1 MSLQPII
8 IADRYVLGE
17 KIGSGSFGSI
27 YSAFDNKKNI
37 KVAMKLESVAME
49 TQQLIIEKN
58 HYVKLG
64 AGTNCFDN
72 NKGIPK
78 IYDFFQNYKLKQGYY
93 NILVM
98 DLLGDNLENLMQKC
112 GGKFSLKTTIQIA
125 IQLIE
130 RIKYLH
136 DNSILHRDIKPDNF
150 LIGPNNI
157 IHIVDLGLSKKYKD
171 HVTSIHIQYRENKR
185 LIGTP
190 RYASIN
196 CHLGIEQ
203 ARRDDIE
210 SILYLLIYLLN
221 GKLPWQGIQASNK
234 KTKYKKILEKKLN
247 TSIDLLCRGIPSDF
261 NMLFEYLKT
270 LKFTD
275 KPDYSYILSLF
286 QKMAGKYNIKLD
298 NIYDWDLLNTTNLL
312 DINEKNISKYLP
324 SSLEIDSSSD

>member
-8 IADRYVLGE
+8 IADRYVMGE

-27 YSAFDNKKNI
+27 YSAFDNKRNI
-37 KVAMKLESVAME
+37 KVAMKLESVDME
-49 TQQLIIEKN
+49 PQQLIIEKN

-64 AGTNCFDN
+64 AGNNSNDN
-72 NKGIPK
+72 SLGIPK
-78 IYDFFQNYKLKQGYY
+78 IYDFFQNYKLKQGHY

-98 DLLGDNLENLMQKC
+98 DLLGESLENLLQKC
-112 GGKFSLKTTIQIA
+112 GGRFSLKTTIQIA

-130 RIKYLH
+130 RIKYMH

-157 IHIVDLGLSKKYKD
+157 IHVVDLGLSKKYKD
-171 HVTSIHIQYRENKR
+171 YLTSVHIQYRENKR

-210 SILYLLIYLLN
+210 SIIYVLIYLFN

-234 KTKYKKILEKKLN
+234 KKKYTKILEKKLN
-247 TSIDLLCRGIPSDF
+247 IPIDLLCKGLPVDF
-261 NMLFEYLKT
+261 IILFEYLKT
-270 LKFTD
+270 LKFSD
-275 KPDYSYILSLF
+275 KPDYSYIISLF
-286 QKMAGKYNIKLD
+286 KKMSGKYNIKLD
-298 NIYDWDLLNTTNLL
+298 NIYDWDLLNTTKIL
-312 DINEKNISKYLP
+312 DINEENINKYLP
-324 SSLEIDSSSD
+324 SSLDVDSSSD